1 MPTSPDLVAIA
12 ERVARLIRRSQERA
26 RTSLQVVRG
35 FRHRMQ
41 RRKIVPIWQSPN
53 AEQLMPGHRDWLMIR
68 RYLDE
73 RHRGA
78 AATWTQKV

>member
-1 MPTSPDLVAIA
+1 MPPSPDLVAIA
-12 ERVARLIRRSQERA
+12 ERVASLICRSEERA

-35 FRHRMQ
+35 FRHRMR
-41 RRKIVPIWQSPN
+41 RRKIVPVWQRPD

-73 RHRGA
+73 RDRAA
-78 AATWTQKV
+78 AATPA